1 MFRRKLI
8 LKKVHDCCVVREPK
22 LTVVFVHGIAAD
34 SSSFKRALDYLE
46 GTRSLQDVRFVAFD
60 LLGSGKSYASDKLNY
75 DYAEQLEALHNAI
88 LKLKLT
94 TPVVMVGHSMG
105 ALIATRYTHTYKG
118 TIKKLILISPPMYTE
133 KDLDN
138 PAFRAGMKLFRDA
151 VSVTN
156 RKILEEK
163 SFNSSMD
170 KIVGDK
176 KNYQVLAELKTPTVL
191 ICGKMDQFIAS
202 YNLPKL
208 LKENPKYLTAIKTEG
223 RHGVSRD
230 KYSKMVGILE
240 EVLNA

>member
-1 MFRRKLI
+1 MFSRKLI
-8 LKKVHDCCVVREPK
+8 LRKAYDHCVVKEPK

-75 DYAEQLEALHNAI
+75 DYVEQLEALHNAI

-133 KDLDN
+133 KDLAN